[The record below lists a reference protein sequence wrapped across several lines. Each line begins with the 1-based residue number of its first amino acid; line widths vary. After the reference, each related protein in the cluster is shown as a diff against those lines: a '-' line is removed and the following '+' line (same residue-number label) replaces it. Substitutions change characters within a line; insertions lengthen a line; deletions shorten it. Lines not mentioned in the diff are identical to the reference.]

1 MKKGVLTVLVF
12 LLFLPSLVFAQK
24 VFELKYVD
32 WSPPTAG
39 ISKINQ
45 KMLDMMME
53 KSGGRIK
60 ITAYFGESLLKMAE
74 VFKGVQQG
82 LADLSYWTV
91 GAPGGPEKLAQIMR
105 LPVLGIPSMEV
116 GTEIVRR
123 LFETSPE
130 IAQEYK
136 GIQVLGLRMMPFSQF
151 HSVKKPVKTP
161 SDMKG
166 MKVITTGLWADYMKL
181 NGAAPVAVGV
191 GDWYLSLERGLAEAQ
206 ITHFPAA
213 YIFKTLDIFKYHT
226 LINGSGVPSCIFV
239 NNNTWNS
246 LPPELQKVVKEAAE
260 WQAKEIVRFDHE
272 EEERA
277 MEYARKRGN
286 SFYSP
291 TADEMKEWQQSFKLL
306 HEQFVSTL
314 EKEGL
319 PARKTYERLM
329 ELVSKYRR

>member
-1 MKKGVLTVLVF
+1 MKKSGFVF
-12 LLFLPSLVFAQK
+12 IILLLAFPSLVFAQK
-24 VFELKYVD
+24 TFELKYVD

-45 KMLDMMME
+45 KMLDMITE

-82 LADLSYWTV
+82 LADISYWTV
-91 GAPGGPEKLAQIMR
+91 GAPGSPERLAMLMR
-105 LPVLGIPSMEV
+105 LPVLGIPSTEA
-116 GTEIVRR
+116 GTEFVRR
-123 LFETSPE
+123 LFETSPD

-136 GIQVLGLRMMPFSQF
+136 GIEVLGLRMMPFSEF
-151 HSVKKPVKTP
+151 HSVKKLVKKP
-161 SDMKG
+161 ADMKG
-166 MKVITTGLWADYMKL
+166 MKVITTGIWADYMKL
-181 NGAAPVAVGV
+181 NGAAPVALGV
-191 GDWYLSLERGLAEAQ
+191 GDWYLSLERGLVEAQ

-226 LINGSGVPSCIFV
+226 MIHASGVPSCIFV
-239 NNNTWNS
+239 NRNTWAS
-246 LPPELQKVVKEAAE
+246 LPPDLQKVLKEAAE

-277 MEYARKRGN
+277 IEYAKKRGN
-286 SFYSP
+286 TFYSP
-291 TADEMKEWQQSFKLL
+291 TPEEMKEWYQSFKLL
-306 HEQFVSTL
+306 HEEFVNGL

-319 PARKTYERLM
+319 PAKKVYDRLV
-329 ELVSKYRR
+329 ELLEKYRK